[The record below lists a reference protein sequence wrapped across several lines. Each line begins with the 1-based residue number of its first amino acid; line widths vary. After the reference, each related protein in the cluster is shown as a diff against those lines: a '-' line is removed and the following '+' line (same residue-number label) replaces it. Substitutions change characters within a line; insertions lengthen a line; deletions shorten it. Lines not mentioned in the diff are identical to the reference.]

1 MPLSAFSTLSMHA
14 ASLNGSLVLRLLQ
27 HKPCT
32 MTTSKKNRNTAST
45 DVLQAFIKLRAA
57 RGDDCEEDVVLVG
70 DGRLLLP
77 AARTK
82 AGSRRRRRRQ
92 TDSQTHT
99 HTHTHTPTPARA
111 HAQPTHTHT
120 HPPTHAR
127 MQARTRLC
135 ILTEA
140 ALPSLVD
147 RNSCSDST
155 LTASSWHRRSLAC
168 ITTDNTRWV

>member
-99 HTHTHTPTPARA
+99 HTHTHTHTRARA
-111 HAQPTHTHT
+111 RTADTHTHT
-120 HPPTHAR
+120 PTHAR
-127 MQARTRLC
+127 THAGTHTFVHTYRGRTPVLGRQK
-135 ILTEA
+135 
-140 ALPSLVD
+140 LVQ
-147 RNSCSDST
+147 RFYADSVK
-155 LTASSWHRRSLAC
+155 LAPQEPC
-168 ITTDNTRWV
+168 LHHN